1 MSFKTLLEP
10 ITEKGIR
17 NTNFFEGRL
26 LSGKDLS
33 EQETANKQH
42 RQQLGKILGHGVV
55 EGLEVSVENVGTG
68 TADPVVRVSKGM
80 AITLDGEVLELPID
94 YVDIQLS
101 RTLDSVDASIAVFK
115 NCTDLPSE
123 TLVPSGAGLY
133 ILVMSPVSTYQ
144 DYAPKSGLQKQGVAQ
159 NCGRAYSI
167 EGVQFRLVKF
177 DPTMMPNI
185 SEQTRSQL
193 SDEYLSASNPVD
205 SSDLKRLS
213 MMRNLVAHVCFG
225 TDGIATSAKEP
236 TFINKATTTVGLD
249 ALLGMDE
256 GLTSCDTTL
265 ALIYWNVEGIQFI
278 DNWAVKRKAS
288 HRDVVGYS
296 VPSFTRQSYSRADES
311 RMQFQEQLDYLQDEI
326 GNLSEVQVKEYF
338 RYLPPIGYLPIRVG
352 SVSHGFDEINFFHG
366 LTIRSPVFVEASCLA
381 PIAQLAMT
389 YWPIDL
395 ASGEFMW
402 LYHTRENVEE
412 ANNNPGSAI
421 QEYLIFAS
429 GHSPY
434 FGHARFNLSKWNYSN
449 YSSYEL

>member
-144 DYAPKSGLQKQGVAQ
+144 DYAPKSGLQKQGIAQ

-177 DPTMMPNI
+177 DPTLMPNI
-185 SEQTRSQL
+185 SDKTRNQL
-193 SDEYLSASNPVD
+193 NDEYLNASNPVD
-205 SSDLKRLS
+205 SSDLQSLS

-225 TDGIATSAKEP
+225 TDGIATSASDP
-236 TFINKATTTVGLD
+236 VFINKPTTAIGLD
-249 ALLGMDE
+249 ALIGSDD
-256 GLTSCDTTL
+256 GLSRCDTPL
-265 ALIYWNVEGIQFI
+265 ALIYWTVKGIEFI
-278 DNWAVKRKAS
+278 DNWAVKRKAGQ
-288 HRDVVGYS
+288 RDIVGYS
-296 VPSFTRQSYSRADES
+296 VPTFTRYSYARADES
-311 RMQFQEQLDYLQDEI
+311 RLQYQAHLQYLQDQF
-326 GNLSEVQVKEYF
+326 NDLSEFNVIDYF
-338 RYLPPIGYLPIRVG
+338 RYLPPVGYLPLAVI
-352 SVSHGFDEINFFHG
+352 SSTLNGFNESAFFRE
-366 LTIRSPVFVEASCLA
+366 LTVRNPVYVEAAALV
-381 PIAQLAMT
+381 PITQVAMT
-389 YWPIDL
+389 YRPIDL
-395 ASGEFMW
+395 DSEELIW
-402 LYHTRENVEE
+402 LYRTREN
-412 ANNNPGSAI
+412 AQQADSDSKTR
-421 QEYLIFAS
+421 EYLIFAS

-434 FGHARFNLSKWNYSN
+434 FGNARFNLAKWDYSN
-449 YSSYEL
+449 YGFI